1 MWLDGGHNAAAGET
15 LAAVAADW
23 AEAPLHLVFGMLDSK
38 EPAAFLRPLVA
49 RIEVLHAIA
58 IPGEDASLSAV
69 AAATAAK
76 NLGIV
81 AAPAEDVGA
90 AIATISANATAHGRI
105 LICGSLY
112 LVGQVLA
119 EHA

>member
-1 MWLDGGHNAAAGET
+1 
-15 LAAVAADW
+15 
-23 AEAPLHLVFGMLDSK
+23 MLDSK

-49 RIEVLHAIA
+49 RIEALHAIA
-58 IPGEDASLSAV
+58 IPGEDASLSAD

-76 NLGIV
+76 SLGIV
-81 AAPAEDVGA
+81 AAPAEDVSA

-119 EHA
+119 ENA